1 MRDASYEFL
10 KRLLSTPGP
19 SGNEGAAAGV
29 WREEARGFAEVRG
42 DRMGNSFA
50 TLNAGGS
57 PKVMLSGHI
66 DEIGVIVTHID
77 EKGLVRFSGVGGWDP
92 QVLVGQ
98 RVRLQTQSGEVVGV
112 VGKKAIHVME
122 PEERKKVSD
131 IKSLWIDIGAKDADE
146 AKGIVR
152 VGDAGVVDQDLLE
165 LPNDRIASRALD
177 NRMGAFVVLEALRLL
192 SEEEGVN
199 AEVVAVASVQEEI
212 GLYGARGAAFGLDPD
227 AAIAVDV
234 THATDTPGVSKNE
247 NGDHALGSGPV
258 IKRAT
263 NLSPIVSE
271 GLIAAAEEAGISYTL
286 EADSRSTGT
295 DADAIQF
302 TRAGIATGLVSVP
315 NRYMHSPNEMVD
327 LGDLEECAR
336 LISVYIKGLGRTRT
350 SSASVNE
357 RAASGPHPWS
367 RPRFCSRSS
376 FSGPTS
382 RR

>member
-1 MRDASYEFL
+1 MREASYEFL
-10 KRLLSTPGP
+10 KSLLSTPGP
-19 SGNEGAAAGV
+19 SGYERAAAEI
-29 WREEARGFAEVRG
+29 WRAEAGEFAEVRG

-50 TLNAGGS
+50 TLNGGGA
-57 PKVMLSGHI
+57 PRVMLSGHI
-66 DEIGVIVTHID
+66 DEIGLMVTHI
-77 EKGLVRFSGVGGWDP
+77 EEGGLLRFQGVGGWDP

-98 RVRLQTQSGEVVGV
+98 RVLVQTMNGV
-112 VGKKAIHVME
+112 VPGVIGKKAIHVME
-122 PEERKKVSD
+122 ADERKKVSE
-131 IKSLWIDIGAKDADE
+131 IKSLWIDIGAKDGDE
-146 AKGIVR
+146 AKGRVR
-152 VGDAGVVDQDLLE
+152 VGDVAVVDQDVLE
-165 LPNDRIASRALD
+165 LPNDRIASRSLD

-192 SEEEGVN
+192 SEGERLA

-302 TRAGIATGLVSVP
+302 TRAGIATGLVSCP
-315 NRYMHSPNEMVD
+315 NRYMHSPNEIVD
-327 LGDLEECAR
+327 LEDVENCAR
-336 LISVYIKGLGRTRT
+336 VISAYVKTL
-350 SSASVNE
+350 SAETNLV
-357 RAASGPHPWS
+357 R
-367 RPRFCSRSS
+367 
-376 FSGPTS
+376 
-382 RR
+382 

>member
-19 SGNEGAAAGV
+19 SGNEGAAARI
-29 WREEARGFAEVRG
+29 WREEAQAFADVRG

-66 DEIGVIVTHID
+66 DEIGVMVTHVD
-77 EKGLVRFSGVGGWDP
+77 DKGLVRFTGVGGWDP

-98 RVRLQTQSGEVVGV
+98 RVRLQTQGGEVAGV
-112 VGKKAIHVME
+112 IGKKAIHVME

-146 AKGIVR
+146 ARGMVR
-152 VGDAGVVDQDLLE
+152 VGDVGVVDQDLLE
-165 LPNDRIASRALD
+165 LPNDRIASRSLD

-192 SEEEGVN
+192 SEEEDVE

-212 GLYGARGAAFGLDPD
+212 GLYGARGAAYGLDPD

-247 NGDHALGSGPV
+247 NGDHPLGSGPV

-263 NLSPIVSE
+263 NLSPIVSDA
-271 GLIAAAEEAGISYTL
+271 LIAAAEEAGISYTL

-302 TRAGIATGLVSVP
+302 TRAGIATGLVSAP
-315 NRYMHSPNEMVD
+315 NRYMHSPNEMVELD
-327 LGDLEECAR
+327 DLEDCAS
-336 LISVYIKGLGRTRT
+336 LISVYIKGLGPDTDFVR
-350 SSASVNE
+350 
-357 RAASGPHPWS
+357 
-367 RPRFCSRSS
+367 
-376 FSGPTS
+376 
-382 RR
+382 

>member
-19 SGNEGAAAGV
+19 SGNEGAAARV
-29 WREEARGFAEVRG
+29 WREEAGGFAEVGG

-57 PKVMLSGHI
+57 PRVMLSGHI
-66 DEIGVIVTHID
+66 DEIGLMVTHID
-77 EKGLVRFSGVGGWDP
+77 EEGLLRFIGVGGWDS

-98 RVRLQTQSGEVVGV
+98 RVRLQTRDGEVMGV
-112 VGKKAIHVME
+112 VGKKAIHLME
-122 PEERKKVSD
+122 PEERKKVSE
-131 IKSLWIDIGAKDADE
+131 IKSLWIDIGAKDGDE
-146 AKGIVR
+146 AKGMVR
-152 VGDAGVVDQDLLE
+152 VGDVGVMDQDLLE
-165 LPNDRIASRALD
+165 LPNGRIASRSLD

-192 SEEEGVN
+192 SEEEVS

-212 GLYGARGAAFGLDPD
+212 GLYGARGAAYGLDPD

-234 THATDTPGVSKNE
+234 THATDTPGVSKSE

-263 NLSPIVSE
+263 NLSPVVSE
-271 GLIAAAEEAGISYTL
+271 GLIAAAEEADIAYTL

-302 TRAGIATGLVSVP
+302 TRAGVATGLVSVP
-315 NRYMHSPNEMVD
+315 NRYMHSPNEVVD
-327 LGDLEECAR
+327 LGDLETCAR
-336 LISVYIKGLGRTRT
+336 LIYAYVQELDENTDFIR
-350 SSASVNE
+350 
-357 RAASGPHPWS
+357 
-367 RPRFCSRSS
+367 
-376 FSGPTS
+376 
-382 RR
+382 

>member
-19 SGNEGAAAGV
+19 SGNEGAAARV
-29 WREEARGFAEVRG
+29 WREEAGGFAEVRG

-57 PKVMLSGHI
+57 PRVMLSGHI
-66 DEIGVIVTHID
+66 DEIGLMVTHID
-77 EKGLVRFSGVGGWDP
+77 EEGLLRFIGVGGWDS

-98 RVRLQTQSGEVVGV
+98 RVRLQTRDGEVMGV
-112 VGKKAIHVME
+112 VGKKAIHLME
-122 PEERKKVSD
+122 PEERKKVSE
-131 IKSLWIDIGAKDADE
+131 IKSLWIDIGAKDGDE
-146 AKGIVR
+146 AKGMVR
-152 VGDAGVVDQDLLE
+152 VGDVGVMDQDLLE
-165 LPNDRIASRALD
+165 LPNGRIASRSLD

-192 SEEEGVN
+192 SEEEVS

-212 GLYGARGAAFGLDPD
+212 GLYGARGAAYGLDPD

-234 THATDTPGVSKNE
+234 THATDTPGVSKSE

-263 NLSPIVSE
+263 NLSPVVSE
-271 GLIAAAEEAGISYTL
+271 GLIAAAEEADIAYTL

-315 NRYMHSPNEMVD
+315 NRYMHSPNEVVD
-327 LGDLEECAR
+327 LGDLETCAR
-336 LISVYIKGLGRTRT
+336 LIYAYVQELDENTDFIR
-350 SSASVNE
+350 
-357 RAASGPHPWS
+357 
-367 RPRFCSRSS
+367 
-376 FSGPTS
+376 
-382 RR
+382 